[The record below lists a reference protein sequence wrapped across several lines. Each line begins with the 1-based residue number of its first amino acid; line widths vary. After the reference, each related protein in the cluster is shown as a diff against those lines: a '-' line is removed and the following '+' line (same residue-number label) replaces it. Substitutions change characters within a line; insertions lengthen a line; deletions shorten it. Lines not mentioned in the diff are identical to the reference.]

1 MDNLN
6 KIQDLMLAPSIDIAK
21 HAVRILLK
29 KLAKDVKLIYVRENT
44 VLADYYVVATGR
56 SPNHLRALARD
67 TEDAMALCGIPVRN
81 IEGADGGEWVLVDF
95 GDVILH
101 LFNREAREFYRFER
115 LFDEKN
121 FLSYDDIVAELDKE
135 MAVTTN
141 D

>member
-1 MDNLN
+1 MDNPKSTQELTFS
-6 KIQDLMLAPSIDIAK
+6 PSIDVARR
-21 HAVRILLK
+21 AVRILLK
-29 KLAKDVKLIYVRENT
+29 KLAKDVKLIYVREST

-67 TEDAMALCGIPVRN
+67 TEDEMALCGIPMRN

-101 LFNREAREFYRFER
+101 LFGREAREFYRFER

-121 FLSYDDIVAELDKE
+121 FLSYDDVTAELDKE
-135 MAVTTN
+135 MSVTTN